1 MDLHELNH
9 YIIFFEFY
17 EKLMN
22 ESTQTIWFSFD
33 YNSHDMLNKLDKFCR
48 NNSRLEIIG
57 CEYYFFYRTWQGNKN
72 KFYFRKNLTS
82 SSR

>member
-9 YIIFFEFY
+9 YIIFFESY

-57 CEYYFFYRTWQGNKN
+57 CEYYFFIVLDKGTKISFTFE
-72 KFYFRKNLTS
+72 KI
-82 SSR
+82 

>member
-57 CEYYFFYRTWQGNKN
+57 CEYYFFIVLDKGTKIS
-72 KFYFRKNLTS
+72 FTS
-82 SSR
+82 KKI

>member
-57 CEYYFFYRTWQGNKN
+57 CEYYFFIVLGKGTKISFTFE
-72 KFYFRKNLTS
+72 KI
-82 SSR
+82 

>member
-57 CEYYFFYRTWQGNKN
+57 CEYFFLSDLTREQKLVLLSK
-72 KFYFRKNLTS
+72 KFN
-82 SSR
+82 

>member
-57 CEYYFFYRTWQGNKN
+57 CEYFFFIALDKGTKIIFTFE
-72 KFYFRKNLTS
+72 KI
-82 SSR
+82 